1 MELEL
6 RFFATFR
13 EAAGGKTVVREFETA
28 TDVGDVLRA
37 LEGEYDGMAGRLI
50 VDGDLAPQINV
61 LKNGREVLHLEGLA
75 TPLED
80 GDRLSV
86 FPPVAGG
93 TLDAGNDTESND
105 DIDAGND
112 AESNDHSDADAT
124 DEPADTGERVPAEA
138 GWVRRSVA
146 YRGISRRLAAHYLAN
161 LGGRFV
167 DAETPA
173 AATRVDGDRWR
184 ASLEAVEVRA
194 AGSITLT
201 EVRVSFTGDA
211 SVLEAL
217 LPQFERKAMRAGG

>member
-28 TDVGDVLRA
+28 ADVGDVLRA
-37 LEGEYDGMAGRLI
+37 LEAEYDGMDGRLL

-61 LKNGREVLHLEGLA
+61 LKNGREVLHLEGLS

-93 TLDAGNDTESND
+93 AVEDQEDSAST
-105 DIDAGND
+105 
-112 AESNDHSDADAT
+112 DADDVEHDT
-124 DEPADTGERVPAEA
+124 DADDVDVNDRVPADA

-173 AATRVDGDRWR
+173 ESTRIDGDGWR
-184 ASLEAVEVRA
+184 ASLEAAEVRA

-201 EVRVSFTGDA
+201 EVRVSFAGEA
-211 SVLEAL
+211 SVLETL
-217 LPQFERKAMRAGG
+217 LPKFERKAMRAGG